1 MATTIYFEVYNS
13 TKGSRKRISS
23 RLKVQPSNWSLIKA
37 RVLPSDQNYLEKNAK
52 KKIDNVIKPETIYIQ
67 GSALSTLLSFA
78 KIEVIKIGSNLFFIF
93 FFKKTNYSTKTNQYY

>member
-37 RVLPSDQNYLEKNAK
+37 RVLPSDQNYLEKNSEIDK
-52 KKIDNVIKPETIYIQ
+52 KYLSLLNKLTHNSYQNDSSELINYLEKFIQLRIALGRKRTSYKEFITIK
-67 GSALSTLLSFA
+67 
-78 KIEVIKIGSNLFFIF
+78 NRM
-93 FFKKTNYSTKTNQYY
+93 